1 MVTSSRSTT
10 NEWVVDD
17 PDYTGF
23 YYKITAVKLYELVTR
38 DWMWTLT
45 IKSEKRRKELRELR
59 ISSVSIVEMCDQGG
73 ATSLPVL
80 INGKLPRIVLD
91 EAGVTYPYSS
101 RHCIYVLVR

>member
-1 MVTSSRSTT
+1 M
-10 NEWVVDD
+10 
-17 PDYTGF
+17 
-23 YYKITAVKLYELVTR
+23 KLYELVTR

-91 EAGVTYPYSS
+91 EAGVTYPFASLRGGYIELLIF
-101 RHCIYVLVR
+101 RTVTVVAKVEQPQRPL